1 MTDLV
6 HKILNLNPLDRPTI
20 QDIINHP
27 WLKSDD
33 LVTRTL
39 PLQHTKENER
49 HLAQTLLKAGFNRSV
64 VEKMQTNHV
73 GMLGTLWTM
82 LLSNKSHKVTTACAT
97 QTEEQTWLS
106 SFKLWFNLSKTC
118 NLIVP
123 PRNTP
128 GAIQQHKFM
137 LKTMVPTLDPALNT
151 LTPII
156 PKEEQINTSST
167 CSSTADDEFDDDQ
180 SSLASSPATSVADEE
195 EYDDDDTDSDTTD
208 KIYYH
213 EQETAFHKVSPMVK
227 SH

>member
-1 MTDLV
+1 M
-6 HKILNLNPLDRPTI
+6 
-20 QDIINHP
+20 NHP
-27 WLKSDD
+27 WLRSDD
-33 LVTRTL
+33 LVSPTL
-39 PLQHTKENER
+39 PLQLTKENE
-49 HLAQTLLKAGFNRSV
+49 LCLSQTLLKAGFNSSI

-82 LLSNKSHKVTTACAT
+82 LLSTKSHRVTACAT
-97 QTEEQTWLS
+97 QTEEQTWLG
-106 SFKLWFNLSKTC
+106 SFKSWFNSSKTR

-123 PRNTP
+123 PTNIP

-137 LKTMVPTLDPALNT
+137 LKTMVPTLILDPALNT

-156 PKEEQINTSST
+156 LKEEQIINTSST

-180 SSLASSPATSVADEE
+180 SSLASSPATSVAEE
-195 EYDDDDTDSDTTD
+195 EEEDDNDSDTTD

-227 SH
+227 CIKKNKYIILTLKFFRF